1 MPLRVLVL
9 TGQPPSLF
17 ARRCLNSGAAGFVC
31 KHENLHEVINAAKAV
46 MAGYTYFPS
55 TTLSEMR
62 MGDNAKSDSTLIS
75 VLSNREL
82 TVLQLL
88 AQGMSNKDIADS
100 MFLSNKTVSTYKTRP
115 AAEAERHVAGGTDRP
130 RQTQQSRLAPRMP
143 APHRLYPRS
152 LICLAQAL
160 LAWALLAWAPAQA
173 SQELTLVGKA
183 AVPDVEIT
191 LDGDDWRW
199 LARKRVLTLGV
210 YAPDIPRSTSPMTSA
225 TKA

>member
-1 MPLRVLVL
+1 MYNKVLIIDDHPVLRFAVRVLMEKEGFEVIGETDNGIDGLKIAREKIPNLVVLDIGIPKLDGLEVIARLQSLGLPLRVLVL

-55 TTLSEMR
+55 TALSEMR
-62 MGDNAKSDSTLIS
+62 MGDSTLIS

-100 MFLSNKTVSTYKTRP
+100 MFLSNKTVSTYKTRLLQKLN
-115 AAEAERHVAGGTDRP
+115 ATSLVELID
-130 RQTQQSRLAPRMP
+130 LAKRNN
-143 APHRLYPRS
+143 
-152 LICLAQAL
+152 LA
-160 LAWALLAWAPAQA
+160 
-173 SQELTLVGKA
+173 
-183 AVPDVEIT
+183 
-191 LDGDDWRW
+191 
-199 LARKRVLTLGV
+199 
-210 YAPDIPRSTSPMTSA
+210 
-225 TKA
+225 

>member
-1 MPLRVLVL
+1 MYNKVLIIDDHPVLRFAVRVLMEKEGFEVIGETDNGIDGLKIAREKIPNLVVLDIGIPKLDGLEVIARLQSLRLPLRVLVL

-100 MFLSNKTVSTYKTRP
+100 MFLSNKTVSTYKTRLLQKLN
-115 AAEAERHVAGGTDRP
+115 ATSLVELID
-130 RQTQQSRLAPRMP
+130 LAKRNN
-143 APHRLYPRS
+143 
-152 LICLAQAL
+152 LA
-160 LAWALLAWAPAQA
+160 
-173 SQELTLVGKA
+173 
-183 AVPDVEIT
+183 
-191 LDGDDWRW
+191 
-199 LARKRVLTLGV
+199 
-210 YAPDIPRSTSPMTSA
+210 
-225 TKA
+225 